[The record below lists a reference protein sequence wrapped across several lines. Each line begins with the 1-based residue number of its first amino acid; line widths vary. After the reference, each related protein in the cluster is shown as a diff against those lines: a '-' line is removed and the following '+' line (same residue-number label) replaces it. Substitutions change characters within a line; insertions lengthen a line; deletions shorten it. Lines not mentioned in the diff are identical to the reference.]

1 MKPRKLYN
9 VEVTYKTVVFAES
22 KEAAQREAE
31 CVIRYEDVPADVIY
45 SSEIKSISDVET
57 PWEGSCIPWGDQE
70 NDSYSTIKEILDQQ
84 SPS

>member
-22 KEAAQREAE
+22 KEAAEREAE
-31 CVIRYEDVPADVIY
+31 YAIRHEDEPAVEVY
-45 SSEIKSISDVET
+45 VSEIKSLSDVKT
-57 PWEGSCIPWGDQE
+57 PWDGGCIPWGDQE
-70 NDSYSTIKEILDQQ
+70 NYSTIKEILDQQ